1 MSTTLIEAP
10 VSVDTVRE
18 VLGEKST
25 DIASLCA
32 SKNVNMWSKHKPVKY
47 KTKVVVPFD
56 DKDGDWYKGEN
67 GDCGIVYNRNE
78 ADDNLASLYSKA
90 TWTYDQPEAKD
101 DYPKRLTDFYKYCDS
116 AAPFAYPTCSGEKEV
131 FYNTFSGSTAYED
144 GTAVTPLTV
153 GINNASDLCV
163 TLSDLHDV
171 VDVDSTIASL
181 STCFLCVEFY
191 QLLNGNTT
199 PFDDDGNLVPERLE
213 LKETVKNDNT
223 KTLGSGNDL
232 SINLGTDWLQYLNY
246 KASNSK
252 GQDALY
258 AFIGVTTNKG
268 YKYSLPIWDGN
279 LPYAKLYK
287 ITQVPLKVNVY
298 GTVLKVSGSLEEKSG
313 TNITFTGSDIN
324 NPFTIHTLID
334 ARNLSAGAAWT
345 FYSSSNCTTQSDDSK
360 DNTIYEFR
368 ITCYYGTNNDS
379 KYIWY
384 PKYHMGSLSADTANS
399 ITVVAGNT
407 YHVYMSL
414 EFDAAYSIGK
424 TPAGLIKDGTK
435 SFMIEFRAPSMVDW
449 QQIGDAVTITYTSS
463 SSNSKESSS
472 TSETSD

>member
-32 SKNVNMWSKHKPVKY
+32 SENVNMWSKHKPVKY

-67 GDCGIVYNRNE
+67 GDCGIVYNRNGAE
-78 ADDNLASLYSKA
+78 NNLASLYSKA

-101 DYPKRLTDFYKYCDS
+101 DYPKRLTDFYKYCDY
-116 AAPFAYPTCSGEKEV
+116 AAPFAWPSCSGEKEV
-131 FYNTFSGSTAYED
+131 FYNTFSGSTVYED

-153 GINNASDLCV
+153 GINNVSDLCV
-163 TLSDLHDV
+163 TLSDLQDV
-171 VDVDSTIASL
+171 VDVDNTTASL

-223 KTLGSGNDL
+223 KTLGSGNGL
-232 SINLGTDWLQYLNY
+232 SINLGTNWLQYLNY

-268 YKYSLPIWDGN
+268 YKYSLPIQDDN

-298 GTVLKVSGSLEEKSG
+298 GTVLKVSGSLVEKSG
-313 TNITFTGSDIN
+313 TTISFTGSDIN

-360 DNTIYEFR
+360 ANTIYEFR

-384 PKYHMGSLSADTANS
+384 PKYRIGSLSADIEDS
-399 ITVVAGNT
+399 ITVAAGNT

-414 EFDAAYSIGK
+414 EFDAAYSMDK
-424 TPAGLIKDGTK
+424 TPAGLIKNDGTK
-435 SFMIEFRAPSMVDW
+435 QFMIEFRAPNMGDW

-472 TSETSD
+472 TSD